1 MKRLGKPDEAVVV
14 KHTASLEAT
23 LRVYDGILAKQAY
36 LAGDEL
42 TLADL
47 FHLPYAMMNKQSG
60 LAGLYDKFPHVSKWL
75 NNLAARESWVKVNE
89 VYKNH

>member
-1 MKRLGKPDEAVVV
+1 MKRIGKPDEEAVA
-14 KHTASLEAT
+14 KHTAALENT
-23 LRVYDGILAKQAY
+23 LKVYDGILAKQAY

-47 FHLPYAMMNKQSG
+47 FHLPYAMMNKASG

-75 NNLAARESWVKVNE
+75 NELSTRESWVKITETYRN
-89 VYKNH
+89 